1 MVEQEEKAELV
12 EELRQLQSKLRKLQ
26 QDQMKQEERMDDA
39 GPSLL
44 EQELATSL
52 LRDVVRIQQFS
63 LVNIQSAVSGYVV
76 RKSLH
81 CVFVVSCGV

>member
-12 EELRQLQSKLRKLQ
+12 EELRQLQSKLRELQ
-26 QDQMKQEERMDDA
+26 QDQMNQEERMNGV

-52 LRDVVRIQQFS
+52 LRDAVRIQQFS
-63 LVNIQSAVSGYVV
+63 LVNVQSAVSGYVV
-76 RKSLH
+76 RKSLY